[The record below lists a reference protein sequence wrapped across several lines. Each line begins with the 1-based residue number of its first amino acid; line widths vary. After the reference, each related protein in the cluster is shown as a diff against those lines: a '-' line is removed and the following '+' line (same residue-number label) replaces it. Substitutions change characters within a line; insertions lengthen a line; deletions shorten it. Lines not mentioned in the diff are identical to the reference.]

1 MVPAAARQ
9 QHVPDDH
16 RASAPRDVKR
26 PVPGPRLQRA
36 ADAAGRVQHGP
47 VHRVDVVH
55 RRHGRL
61 VHQQPDD
68 LRPRH
73 ALRLHEPQLRACLVP
88 RREVLGDDLR
98 RVHQAAHL
106 GRHRAVADVLRS
118 LRRRD
123 GADGRRPHH
132 AVLQI
137 LRELDGGGIPAPGV
151 RPPAHGAQHRGS
163 LRHRRRRLHR
173 RGRGA
178 VLARALQQDGEG
190 RPAAQGPRVAGGDP
204 PPLDVHEH
212 DRSHSGRLD
221 VCVLLAGARHCVCRQ
236 GVPGRPALHLLHR
249 RHLRLHDVQRPR
261 VRCRL
266 QHDHGTVLDEHR
278 AGHQLRGELR
288 PVPAGAAGARDQ
300 RGAQLEQRRPGGPDA
315 QVAPHGPVHFVPG
328 RWVPRRHDRSAEG
341 ARSN

>member
-151 RPPAHGAQHRGS
+151 RPPAHGAQHRC
-163 LRHRRRRLHR
+163 RVRDRRARLHR
-173 RGRGA
+173 PGGGA
-178 VLARALQQDGEG
+178 LLAGALQQDWQGG
-190 RPAAQGPRVAGGDP
+190 ASAAGPGVGGGDP
-204 PPLDVHEH
+204 APVDLRQPDAYLLQRH
-212 DRSHSGRLD
+212 RLQLLRPGHRRLLPRRR
-221 VCVLLAGARHCVCRQ
+221 VLR
-236 GVPGRPALHLLHR
+236 RPAVHR
-249 RHLRLHDVQRPR
+249 VHGADARLHDVQRPR
-261 VRCRL
+261 VRRRL
-266 QHDHGTVLDEHR
+266 QHDHGPVLDEQR
-278 AGHQLRGELR
+278 AG
-288 PVPAGAAGARDQ
+288 
-300 RGAQLEQRRPGGPDA
+300 
-315 QVAPHGPVHFVPG
+315 
-328 RWVPRRHDRSAEG
+328 DRVG
-341 ARSN
+341 VKL